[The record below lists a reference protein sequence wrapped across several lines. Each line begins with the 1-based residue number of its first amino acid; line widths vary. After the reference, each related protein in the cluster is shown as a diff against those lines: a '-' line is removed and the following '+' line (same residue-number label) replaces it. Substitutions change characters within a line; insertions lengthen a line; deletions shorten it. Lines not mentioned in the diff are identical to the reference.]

1 MPTATS
7 HMSAGTRA
15 GKPSAP
21 AKDSLTKVDAEGVG
35 EIEAH
40 PSRIPTAGPISQI
53 GVLAPSGA
61 PCPPPQLLR
70 DRAQAGGSSREEP
83 ARSSASQ
90 GEGTCAGPRYSTI
103 SPTPSEFS
111 ADHTLGGTSGS
122 FMPSPVSPSDNP
134 S

>member
-7 HMSAGTRA
+7 HMSVGTRA

-21 AKDSLTKVDAEGVG
+21 AKDSPTKVDAEGAG
-35 EIEAH
+35 ETGAH

-61 PCPPPQLLR
+61 PCPHPQLLR

-83 ARSSASQ
+83 APSFASP
-90 GEGTCAGPRYSTI
+90 GEGHACRSEILDHLADALGIFHGR
-103 SPTPSEFS
+103 PSQ
-111 ADHTLGGTSGS
+111 
-122 FMPSPVSPSDNP
+122 
-134 S
+134 